1 MNDLYKPVDMKRLME
16 LAGVKEADMDDPFI
30 AARTGKKDIPN
41 ADFAKAAAEPL
52 PPSKLTTTRGEP
64 IASGTP
70 GLNWNEQPKKVEPE
84 PAPVAV
90 TTPEPAPA
98 PVAVTTPVPEPVRAD
113 PVNPNPAPEPK
124 IDPTLVVE
132 PPKTGPRREPA
143 GTGAVVGRTRLPGV
157 SATPPAG
164 SLAARKAAEIA
175 TRAPDPYGKR
185 VTPAPT
191 PGGFQSLTPPAAP
204 YFRPTPNATPGSNR
218 IAPIPNATPGS
229 NRIAPA
235 VATNPARS
243 SLSPMVQN
251 AMPGATLRQQAGLPA
266 TISPTS
272 SSSVSTNPANAP
284 APAPT
289 IPSRI
294 QQNAAALRARRPDL
308 NTSTIR
314 ETSADLARMQNLAG
328 IRKN

>member
-52 PPSKLTTTRGEP
+52 PPSKLTTSSGDP
-64 IASGTP
+64 IQSGTP
-70 GLNWNEQPKKVEPE
+70 GLNWNEQPKK
-84 PAPVAV
+84 A
-90 TTPEPAPA
+90 EPAPA
-98 PVAVTTPVPEPVRAD
+98 TVTTPVPAPEPVSSTPLPAPAAVTTPVREPVNTNPEP
-113 PVNPNPAPEPK
+113 ETK

-175 TRAPDPYGKR
+175 TRAPDPIGKR
-185 VTPAPT
+185 VTPAPK

-229 NRIAPA
+229 NRIAP
-235 VATNPARS
+235 
-243 SLSPMVQN
+243 MVQN
-251 AMPGATLRQQAGLPA
+251 MMPGATLRQQAGLPA
-266 TISPTS
+266 MISPR
-272 SSSVSTNPANAP
+272 PAAN
-284 APAPT
+284 
-289 IPSRI
+289 S
-294 QQNAAALRARRPDL
+294 
-308 NTSTIR
+308 IR
-314 ETSADLARMQNLAG
+314 ETSSDLARMQNLAG

>member
-16 LAGVKEADMDDPFI
+16 LAGMKEADMDDPFI
-30 AARTGKKDIPN
+30 AARMGKKDIPN

-90 TTPEPAPA
+90 TTPEPAP
-98 PVAVTTPVPEPVRAD
+98 VAVTTPVPEPVRAD
-113 PVNPNPAPEPK
+113 PVNPNPSPEPK

-235 VATNPARS
+235 VTTNPAAPKPAGQFAS
-243 SLSPMVQN
+243 TPGGA
-251 AMPGATLRQQAGLPA
+251 AMGRPGL
-266 TISPTS
+266 
-272 SSSVSTNPANAP
+272 
-284 APAPT
+284 
-289 IPSRI
+289 
-294 QQNAAALRARRPDL
+294 
-308 NTSTIR
+308 R
-314 ETSADLARMQNLAG
+314 ETSSDLARMQNLAG